1 MGGKGS
7 GRLNKTDAFM
17 RDAVQRQSP
26 ITKDSGGEPIFLP
39 NHSGKHE
46 RFIAGPG
53 ATIYTDISN
62 PLFLGLPKPNITK
75 YSYIVSNQYD
85 SDSEPEGFLM
95 MGGVS
100 NNAVNNNLFIGGGS
114 SSHNVAS
121 NIDFYT
127 FSDTTTRTGNR
138 AMTIASDQNVGIGT
152 NAPANKLH
160 VKTGTDENL
169 RIRQGSDLSGANGIM
184 IQSINDADSSLRDLV
199 LRANSVLMSGGNVGI
214 GTTSPSRNLHVHS
227 TGQTDMH
234 LTTTNSGTASTDG
247 LTLSIDASL
256 DAALINREVGKIR
269 FYTSGDEHMVL
280 HDTGGLALGDDTYVV
295 ADPGAGGMIIEG
307 NVGIGTT
314 SPVAKL
320 TIVPEDGNDD
330 NAIHITNHLDSSQ
343 RVQLGVDSNFGVV
356 RLQDNTG
363 NDKINIIASG
373 NTYFN
378 GGNVGIGT
386 NSPVTKTEI
395 ADGTSAVLTLHN
407 TEHTDVEGDRLGG
420 ISFRGE
426 QSGGEIHVLSKVEV
440 VHDGGADDQKGR
452 LDWYVNDGDDG
463 TTPSLRF
470 SQIFSDG
477 KHIHKDSTGDTVTF
491 FDGTYGLNV
500 DTSGGE
506 GASARFYD
514 NNSTVIICDGGNEAL
529 EAGGA
534 TDKIFVDND
543 GSIFWGGSGNGLHFC
558 SCYGN
563 EIGWTQVAAQNTW
576 YDISDADITTGQS
589 NVISHSQG
597 QFTVSKNGMYEVHY
611 DISVQSSVA
620 NKHIQATFSVN
631 GTEGND
637 GMNHIEAPS
646 ANKSFAVGGCAILA
660 LSANDTVNCSIRTT
674 DAGNPTLEV
683 DHYNITIKL
692 IGGND
697 PAP

>member
-214 GTTSPSRNLHVHS
+214 GTTSPETLLEIS
-227 TGQTDMH
+227 
-234 LTTTNSGTASTDG
+234 STDDPVMTFYNTTESNANNARKSTLKFKG
-247 LTLSIDASL
+247 EKADTTKHTLGILQFKHFGAGDDEKGFLTLSLNSGAEGDNPSTVFNMLAGNASFVASDVRVDNNNFFQSR
-256 DAALINREVGKIR
+256 DAAGSYRNLIGV
-269 FYTSGDEHMVL
+269 
-280 HDTGGLALGDDTYVV
+280 TGGDDVTIGSTNYDDILFTVGSLANAMVIKETTGD
-295 ADPGAGGMIIEG
+295 
-307 NVGIGTT
+307 VGIGTT
-314 SPVAKL
+314 NPSAELEVADSSATAQIKVTGAVGQGVFQAGGGAIGIGSVDDRQVQFLQNGINVTNIDTDGDWIFNKASTKLKSKEAANGNARLFFTCQRTDASDSGFIMQTKNAVSADTARLRIGTGAATVEASFEATNVTFGSASNNFNVSSGGKSLYTGSGGMVFGEIYAHDNSTETTITTAGTKVQVTIFDTDGQASNTSPSHSQDHITTTKAGIYLVTVSL
-320 TIVPEDGNDD
+320 TADSVSGAGAEFDFQVYKNNGATAFD
-330 NAIHITNHLDSSQ
+330 NAHAHRS
-343 RVQLGVDSNFGVV
+343 F
-356 RLQDNTG
+356 
-363 NDKINIIASG
+363 A
-373 NTYFN
+373 
-378 GGNVGIGT
+378 GG
-386 NSPVTKTEI
+386 
-395 ADGTSAVLTLHN
+395 
-407 TEHTDVEGDRLGG
+407 
-420 ISFRGE
+420 
-426 QSGGEIHVLSKVEV
+426 GGEIGSVSISGLIP
-440 VHDGGADDQKGR
+440 
-452 LDWYVNDGDDG
+452 LD
-463 TTPSLRF
+463 
-470 SQIFSDG
+470 
-477 KHIHKDSTGDTVTF
+477 
-491 FDGTYGLNV
+491 
-500 DTSGGE
+500 
-506 GASARFYD
+506 
-514 NNSTVIICDGGNEAL
+514 
-529 EAGGA
+529 
-534 TDKIFVDND
+534 
-543 GSIFWGGSGNGLHFC
+543 
-558 SCYGN
+558 
-563 EIGWTQVAAQNTW
+563 
-576 YDISDADITTGQS
+576 
-589 NVISHSQG
+589 
-597 QFTVSKNGMYEVHY
+597 
-611 DISVQSSVA
+611 
-620 NKHIQATFSVN
+620 
-631 GTEGND
+631 
-637 GMNHIEAPS
+637 
-646 ANKSFAVGGCAILA
+646 
-660 LSANDTVNCSIRTT
+660 ANDTVEVWVTNDTNTQNIIVSDI
-674 DAGNPTLEV
+674 TLSLV
-683 DHYNITIKL
+683 QV
-692 IGGND
+692 GGN
-697 PAP
+697 APPP

>member
-1 MGGKGS
+1 MARPKNISNLYDPPKSNTQFVEGHKSKGLLEES
-7 GRLNKTDAFM
+7 QESKSLQTQTIESNKLT
-17 RDAVQRQSP
+17 VN
-26 ITKDSGGEPIFLP
+26 G
-39 NHSGKHE
+39 
-46 RFIAGPG
+46 G
-53 ATIYTDISN
+53 ATFLSTSADPIRLGVETDDT
-62 PLFLGLPKPNITK
+62 TK
-75 YSYIVSNQYD
+75 LSYIISNQYD
-85 SDSEPEGFLM
+85 TSGEPEGFLM
-95 MGGVS
+95 VGGVS
-100 NNAVNNNLFIGGGS
+100 TSAVSNKVFIGGGS
-114 SSHNVAS
+114 SDYNAA
-121 NIDFYT
+121 NEIEFYT
-127 FSDTTTRTGNR
+127 FSDTTTHTGNR
-138 AMTIASDQNVGIGT
+138 AMTI
-152 NAPANKLH
+152 
-160 VKTGTDENL
+160 
-169 RIRQGSDLSGANGIM
+169 
-184 IQSINDADSSLRDLV
+184 DSS
-199 LRANSVLMSGGNVGI
+199 
-214 GTTSPSRNLHVHS
+214 
-227 TGQTDMH
+227 Q
-234 LTTTNSGTASTDG
+234 
-247 LTLSIDASL
+247 
-256 DAALINREVGKIR
+256 
-269 FYTSGDEHMVL
+269 
-280 HDTGGLALGDDTYVV
+280 
-295 ADPGAGGMIIEG
+295 

-386 NSPVTKTEI
+386 TSPGSPLTIKGVSNAAAIKTLASDNGRSVEIGTWTADNGVIRIFHNDGSENVRLRTDGDSYFTGGDVGIGTDNPVTKTEI

-543 GSIFWGGSGNGLHFC
+543 GNIFWGGSGNGLHFC